1 MTKGR
6 EPWHMPFLPSSSRI
20 GHLSLA
26 PSQFKSKATGRRR
39 KMKQGEDD
47 DDTQQRKKEDLP
59 PFTPLRK
66 KEDLPPFTPFF
77 FFLLGLL
84 LILLLA
90 LVLALF
96 ITALP
101 WVKGTFR
108 RNNQRVLYFSSALAM
123 MRLWEKEKGSSGVL
137 LTLRYEFPHQ
147 RC

>member
-26 PSQFKSKATGRRR
+26 PSQFKSKAMGRRR

-47 DDTQQRKKEDLP
+47 DDTQQ
-59 PFTPLRK
+59 RK